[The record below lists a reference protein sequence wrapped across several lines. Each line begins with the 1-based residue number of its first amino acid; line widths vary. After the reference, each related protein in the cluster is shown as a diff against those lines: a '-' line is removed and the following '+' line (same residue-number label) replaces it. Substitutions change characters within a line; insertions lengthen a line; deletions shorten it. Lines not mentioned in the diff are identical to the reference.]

1 MTNREKMAKTILQRV
16 QTDTPK
22 PKKSP
27 APNAATYAVIEALK
41 TGDAERLENSLSD
54 FIRIHNSTS

>member
-1 MTNREKMAKTILQRV
+1 MTDREKMARAILQRV
-16 QTDTPK
+16 PTDTPK

>member
-1 MTNREKMAKTILQRV
+1 MTDREKMVKTILQRV

-22 PKKSP
+22 PKKSS

-54 FIRIHNSTS
+54 FIRIHNSTA

>member
-1 MTNREKMAKTILQRV
+1 MARAILQRV